1 MPLRAGAV
9 SQEATEWG
17 APKRPGGLHAP
28 LSPHPSACPHAALD
42 LRHLQ
47 RAAELSQQPIGQTQP
62 HPYAGCVLVGPQ
74 GQRLAEASQ
83 WAQVRAWCCCVGC
96 SAV

>member
-1 MPLRAGAV
+1 MILPA
-9 SQEATEWG
+9 
-17 APKRPGGLHAP
+17 H
-28 LSPHPSACPHAALD
+28 LSAWLCAALD

-47 RAAELSQQPIGQTQP
+47 RAAELSQLPIGQTQP

-83 WAQVRAWCCCVGC
+83 WAQVSSSCA
-96 SAV
+96 